1 LNKLSRYDDV
11 RLGLAAGLVVPL
23 ITILVFYLVRF
34 NHLSLVEFFSTLI
47 SRNILSSLLSLC
59 VIPNLLVFF
68 IFIWT
73 NMLLLARGVLMATF
87 VFAAVILIVKYIL

>member
-1 LNKLSRYDDV
+1 LNKLSRYNDV

-23 ITILVFYLVRF
+23 ITVLIFYQVRF
-34 NHLSLVEFFSTLI
+34 SHLSLVEFFSSLI
-47 SRNILSSLLSLC
+47 SRNVLSSLLSLC

-73 NMLLLARGVLMATF
+73 NLLYLARGVLMATF
-87 VFAAVILIVKYIL
+87 VFAAIILIVKYLL

>member
-1 LNKLSRYDDV
+1 LNKLSRYNDV
-11 RLGLAAGLVVPL
+11 RIGLAAGLVVPL

-34 NHLSLVEFFSTLI
+34 NHISLYEFFSALI

-73 NMLLLARGVLMATF
+73 DMLYLARGVLMATF
-87 VFAAVILIVKYIL
+87 VFAGIILIVKYLL

>member
-1 LNKLSRYDDV
+1 MSRYDDV
-11 RLGLAAGLVVPL
+11 RLGLAAGLIVPL

-34 NHLSLVEFFSTLI
+34 NHLSLVEFFSTMI

-73 NMLLLARGVLMATF
+73 NMLYLARGVLMATF